1 MQVITH
7 DESAGPSSLAL
18 VEAPDPSP
26 GPDEV
31 VIEVA
36 ASAVNRADLMQSQG
50 LYPPPPGASPTIGLE
65 CSGRIVEVG
74 ENITGAAE
82 WSAAHLRPGAEVCA
96 LLAGGG
102 YATRV
107 AVPAAQVMPVPAGI
121 SLAEA
126 ASLPEVACTV
136 WSNLFMTADL
146 ANLSRP
152 GRRPRLLVHGGS
164 GGIGSFAIQLA
175 TAMDVAVATTAGS
188 AEKLAT
194 CRELGADLAINYR
207 DTDFEDAV
215 REWNPEG
222 GSDGDAGGV
231 DVILDVM
238 GAKYLGRNIAALA
251 DDGRLVIIG
260 MQGGIQGEL
269 NIADMLGK
277 RAGVIATNLR
287 RRPVDGP
294 TGKGEVCRQVVEH
307 VWPLI
312 ESGQIKTQVTERFA
326 LGDAAMALERLQ
338 SGESSGKLL
347 LEAPAR

>member
-7 DESAGPSSLAL
+7 DESVGPSSLAL
-18 VEAPDPSP
+18 AEAPDPVP

-50 LYPPPPGASPTIGLE
+50 LYPPPPGAPATIGLE
-65 CSGRIVEVG
+65 CSGQIVEVG
-74 ENITGAAE
+74 ENIEGAAE
-82 WSAAHLRPGAEVCA
+82 WAAEHLRPGAEVCA

-107 AVPAAQVMPVPAGI
+107 AVPAAQVMPIPSGV

-152 GRRPRLLVHGGS
+152 GRRPRLLVHGGT

-175 TAMDVAVATTAGS
+175 AAFGIDVAATAGS
-188 AEKLAT
+188 AEKVAV
-194 CRELGADLAINYR
+194 CRELGAELAINYR
-207 DTDFEDAV
+207 EDDFVDV
-215 REWNPEG
+215 LRERTAE
-222 GSDGDAGGV
+222 SGDFGA

-238 GAKYLGRNIAALA
+238 GAKYLERNVAALA

-260 MQGGIQGEL
+260 MQGGIKGEL
-269 NIADMLGK
+269 NIADLLGK
-277 RAGVIATNLR
+277 RGGVIATNLR
-287 RRPVDGP
+287 KRPIEGP
-294 TGKGEVCRQVVEH
+294 TGKGEICRQVVEH

-312 ESGQIKTQVTERFA
+312 DAGRIKTQVSERFS
-326 LGDAAMALERLQ
+326 LVDAAQALQRLQ

-347 LEAPAR
+347 LEI

>member
-1 MQVITH
+1 MQAITH
-7 DESAGPSSLAL
+7 DESVGPSSLAL
-18 VEAPDPSP
+18 AEALDPVP

-50 LYPPPPGASPTIGLE
+50 LYPPPPGAPSTIGLE

-74 ENITGAAE
+74 ENVSGSPE
-82 WSAAHLRPGAEVCA
+82 WSAPHLRPGAEVCA

-107 AVPAAQVMPVPAGI
+107 AVPAAQVMPVPPGV

-146 ANLSRP
+146 AKLSRP
-152 GRRPRLLVHGGS
+152 GRRPRLLVHGGT

-175 TAMDVAVATTAGS
+175 AAFDIDVAATAGS
-188 AEKLAT
+188 AEKVAA
-194 CRELGADLAINYR
+194 CRELGAELAINYR
-207 DTDFEDAV
+207 ESDFVDV
-215 REWNPEG
+215 LRERTAE
-222 GSDGDAGGV
+222 SGDFGA

-238 GAKYLGRNIAALA
+238 GAKYLGRNVAALA

-260 MQGGIQGEL
+260 MQGGVKGEL
-269 NIADMLGK
+269 NIADLLGK
-277 RAGVIATNLR
+277 RGGVIATNLR
-287 RRPVDGP
+287 KRPVEGP
-294 TGKGEVCRQVVEH
+294 TGKGEICRQVVEH

-312 ESGQIKTQVTERFA
+312 ESGRIKTQVSERFA
-326 LGDAAMALERLQ
+326 LADAAQALQRLQ

-347 LEAPAR
+347 LEV

>member
-1 MQVITH
+1 MQAITH
-7 DESAGPSSLAL
+7 DESVGPSSLAL
-18 VEAPDPSP
+18 TEVPDPVP

-31 VIEVA
+31 VIEVV

-50 LYPPPPGASPTIGLE
+50 LYPPPDGASETIGLE

-74 ENITGAAE
+74 ENVAGAAE

-107 AVPAAQVMPVPAGI
+107 AVPAAQVMPVPAGV

-146 ANLSRP
+146 GNLSRP
-152 GRRPRLLVHGGS
+152 GRRPRLLTHGGT

-175 TAMDVAVATTAGS
+175 TAFDIDVAATAGS
-188 AEKLAT
+188 AEKVER

-207 DTDFEDAV
+207 ESDFVEV
-215 REWNPEG
+215 LRERSAESG
-222 GSDGDAGGV
+222 EFGA

-238 GAKYLGRNIAALA
+238 GAKYLNRNIEALA

-269 NIADMLGK
+269 NIAAMLGK

-294 TGKGEVCRQVVEH
+294 TGKGEVCRQVVEN

-312 ESGQIKTQVTERFA
+312 ESGAIKTQVTERFA
-326 LGDAAMALERLQ
+326 LADAATALQRLQ

-347 LEAPAR
+347 LEA